1 MIDETVEEIRE
12 MQTHS
17 SSVVAVR
24 AAEALRELLDRE
36 FATVAEYERD
46 LERNSSALR
55 RANPSHASLWTTQRR
70 IVREV
75 TEGDAGTVEEAKAVT
90 ADAIDRVVSD
100 VEDAKD
106 AAAANLA
113 DRLEDGETILTHD
126 YSTTVLEGIER
137 ATADGATFEVFVT
150 EARPRFQ
157 GRRTARTLAGIEG
170 VDPTLVVDGA
180 AGHYLPECDRILV
193 GMDCVVG
200 DTLYN
205 RVGTYPLAATAADA
219 GVPVVVAGSSTKLI
233 DGGFRFENDFRS
245 PIEVLREPS
254 EGFEVGNP
262 SYDAT
267 PTRLVDRVITDDG
280 TGEL

>member
-24 AAEALRELLDRE
+24 AARALEELLDRE
-36 FATVAEYERD
+36 YASVAEFERD

-55 RANPSHASLWTTQRR
+55 RANPSHASLWSTQRR
-70 IVREV
+70 IV
-75 TEGDAGTVEEAKAVT
+75 DAVADRDADTVEEAKAAT
-90 ADAIDRVVSD
+90 AEAIDAAIED
-100 VEDAKD
+100 VENAKAT
-106 AAAANLA
+106 AAKNVAR
-113 DRLEDGETILTHD
+113 RLSDGDVVLTHD
-126 YSTTVLEGIER
+126 YSTTVLEAIELAVGDR
-137 ATADGATFEVFVT
+137 ELEVYVT

-157 GRRTARTLAGIEG
+157 GRRTARRLAEVDGVATTLI
-170 VDPTLVVDGA
+170 VDGA
-180 AGHYLPECDRILV
+180 AGHHLPECDRVLV
-193 GMDCVVG
+193 GMDCIVG

-219 GVPVVVAGSSTKLI
+219 GVPFVAAGASTKLI

-245 PIEVLREPS
+245 GSEVLLEPS
-254 EGFEVGNP
+254 EGFDARNP
-262 SYDAT
+262 AYDAT

-280 TGEL
+280 AIEP